1 MKTELV
7 VISDDI
13 TGEKDAETVHFALDG
28 TNYTIDLAPKNREKL
43 QALLAPFVAKA
54 ERTGRVATAKPE
66 PKGKSKSKQRSRP
79 DIEQIRVWAKEQG
92 IPMGDRGRI
101 PKLVL
106 AQYDAAQG

>member
-1 MKTELV
+1 MRGMKTELV

-54 ERTGRVATAKPE
+54 ERTGKVATTKSE
-66 PKGKSKSKQRSRP
+66 PKRKPTTRP
-79 DIEQIRVWAKEQG
+79 DIEQIRQWAKEQG

-101 PKLVL
+101 PKVVL
-106 AQYDAAQG
+106 SQYDSTHA

>member
-28 TNYTIDLAPKNREKL
+28 TNYTIDLHPKTKAKL
-43 QALLAPFVAKA
+43 DSVLAPFIAKA
-54 ERTGRVATAKPE
+54 ERIKGASTRPE
-66 PKGKSKSKQRSRP
+66 PKRKHATRP
-79 DIEQIRVWAKEQG
+79 DIEQIRQWAKEQG

-101 PKLVL
+101 PKLVA
-106 AQYDAAQG
+106 AQYDAAH

>member
-28 TNYTIDLAPKNREKL
+28 TNYTIDLHPKTKAKL
-43 QALLAPFVAKA
+43 DSVLAPFIAKA
-54 ERTGRVATAKPE
+54 ERIGRVATAKPE
-66 PKGKSKSKQRSRP
+66 PKRKHATRP
-79 DIEQIRVWAKEQG
+79 DIEQIRQWAKEQG

-101 PKLVL
+101 PKVVL
-106 AQYDAAQG
+106 SQYDSTHA